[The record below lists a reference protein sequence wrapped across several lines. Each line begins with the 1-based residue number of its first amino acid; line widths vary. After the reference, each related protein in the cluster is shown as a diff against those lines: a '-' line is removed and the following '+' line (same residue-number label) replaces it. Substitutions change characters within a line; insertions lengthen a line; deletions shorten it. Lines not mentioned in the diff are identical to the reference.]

1 MKQKL
6 GLACALVHEPQVLLL
21 DEPTA
26 GVDPVTRQD
35 FWQLIIRVLSQG
47 AAVVISTPYMDEA
60 ARCSRLG
67 FLHGGRM
74 LVEGTPRELTATMA
88 GRVLELAARPK
99 DAARAVAQADPEVED
114 VITFGDRFHL
124 RVRDR
129 AGPLQRLPSALTA
142 AGVIVE
148 RLRASVPSLEDVFIS
163 LLQTAG
169 GGRVS
174 DSRADGSG

>member
-1 MKQKL
+1 
-6 GLACALVHEPQVLLL
+6 
-21 DEPTA
+21 
-26 GVDPVTRQD
+26 
-35 FWQLIIRVLSQG
+35 
-47 AAVVISTPYMDEA
+47 
-60 ARCSRLG
+60 
-67 FLHGGRM
+67 
-74 LVEGTPRELTATMA
+74 MA

-114 VITFGDRFHL
+114 VITFGDCFHL
-124 RVRDR
+124 RVRDQ